1 MMLQLHDEYLGANL
15 SKVRRDISKTPR
27 QNLIF
32 TESQPTLQL
41 WPPMSWNDFKPKTY
55 KAIEDHY
62 YNFSPGCKSTYLN
75 WAIQGWVYVVGAVVT
90 VLSAGTAAPAAAAA
104 ATAVAGAS
112 AAAGELVKKKIEE
125 SLTNAIQNGLQ
136 NATANMEGKGRP
148 RIDFGS
154 EVDEIRRTYINNYK
168 TWANLSYLENYTK
181 TQLQSKLQQFQDSL
195 DVAHEKCK
203 KSPCDR
209 PGCRDSG
216 ILFLRVQ
223 YVELLLSVYDATN
236 TTTPAEYNKKVSDEF
251 YSNIPAQDLEGV
263 VKKINEEKA
272 KKTAAVGAFLILGAL
287 FSGLLKKS

>member
-1 MMLQLHDEYLGANL
+1 MMLQLHDDYLGAPDL
-15 SKVRRDISKTPR
+15 RKVPR

-41 WPPMSWNDFKPKTY
+41 WPPISWDDFKPKTY
-55 KAIEDHY
+55 AAIENHY
-62 YNFSPGCKSTYLN
+62 YNFSPGCRSTYLN
-75 WAIQGWVYVVGAVVT
+75 WAIQGWVYVVGALVT

-112 AAAGELVKKKIEE
+112 VAAAELVKKQIEE
-125 SLTNAIQNGLQ
+125 YLKNAIQNGLQ

-154 EVDEIRRTYINNYK
+154 EVDEIRRTYINNYN

-181 TQLQSKLQQFQDSL
+181 TQLESKLQQFQESL
-195 DVAHEKCK
+195 DGAHAKCK

-236 TTTPAEYNKKVSDEF
+236 TTTPAEYNKKISDEF
-251 YSNIPAQDLEGV
+251 YSNIPAQDLEAV
-263 VKKINEEKA
+263 VNNIKEENA
-272 KKTAAVGAFLILGAL
+272 KKTAAAASFLILGAL